1 MQITDSIIEKGKAS
15 YAALYVQTSEE
26 QRALLEIIEAA
37 AKLERKLFVWSH
49 GKGLF
54 LEGQRVRTG
63 EEPKPIDD
71 TELPPGV
78 LSAMGSASRVPSGSI
93 VVLKLFHHF
102 LDDVL
107 VQTEIRSLLNLYRTS
122 KRMLIILTPV
132 LKIPPELDRDLT
144 LLEVEFPG
152 HDELNTALEGLTK
165 EMPEELRPS
174 PERRKELIACALG
187 LTTME
192 AQDAFSLSYVR
203 PKMQGRELWDPK
215 IVMDE
220 KCLALKKTGM
230 LEYIPVEE
238 GGLNMVGGLD
248 ELKRFVRV
256 RRNAFSEEAREY
268 GLPMPKGILLMGVPG
283 TGKSLGA
290 KAISAELKLPLLRL
304 DMGKVHGSLVGQSE
318 ANIRMAL
325 GSAEANAPCVLWIDE
340 LEKGIAGSS
349 SELDSG
355 VGARVLGTVLTWMQ
369 ERKKPVYVYATA
381 NKPNLPPELIR
392 KGRFDEMF
400 SVDLPRDEERVE
412 ILKIHLRK
420 RRRLEQGIKNDEELK
435 LLMDTSRGYTGAEI
449 EACIEAAMFS
459 AFDDGRRDLTY
470 IDIIDAFHSTK
481 PQAVT
486 MAEDIKRIRDW
497 CRKHTVSA
505 NIGAQV
511 DLTSVVNGQMDR
523 KLD

>member
-26 QRALLEIIEAA
+26 QRALLEIKEAA

-325 GSAEANAPCVLWIDE
+325 
-340 LEKGIAGSS
+340 
-349 SELDSG
+349 DSG
-355 VGARVLGTVLTWMQ
+355 VGARVLGTVLTSMQ